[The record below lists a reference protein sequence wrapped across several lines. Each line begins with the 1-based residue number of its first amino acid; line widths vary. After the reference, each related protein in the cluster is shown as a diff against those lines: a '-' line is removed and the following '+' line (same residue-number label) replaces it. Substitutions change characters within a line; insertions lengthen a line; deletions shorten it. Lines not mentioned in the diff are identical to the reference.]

1 MITSAVGLREQILV
15 TAKSLF
21 IQYGYH
27 GLAMRQISE
36 AVGVSKPAL
45 YYHFKDKEELFI
57 AILSSNLN
65 EIEHAIDLIQSRQ
78 ISCSEQIVL
87 FVEYVLNQP
96 AEERAIIRLG
106 SQEMGQLSATA
117 RQKFNKTY
125 HDQFIGKLQNIFQ
138 DGVAK
143 GEFQPIDPAVATWA
157 LLGIM
162 YPYFYPSHT
171 ESTPLRSETIRQIIS
186 IFMNGVRIQGRDL

>member
-1 MITSAVGLREQILV
+1 MTTSEISLREQILV

-21 IQYGYH
+21 IQHGYH

-36 AVGVSKPAL
+36 AVGVSKAAL

-65 EIEHAIDLIQSRQ
+65 EIERAIDLIRSRQ
-78 ISCSEQIVL
+78 ISCTEQIIL

-106 SQEMGQLSATA
+106 SQEMAQLSALA
-117 RQKFNKTY
+117 RQNFNKTY
-125 HDQFIGKLQNIFQ
+125 HDQFTGKLQNIFQ
-138 DGVAK
+138 AGVVK
-143 GEFQPIDPAVATWA
+143 GEFRSIDPVIATWA

-162 YPYFYPSHT
+162 YPYFYPAHNET
-171 ESTPLRSETIRQIIS
+171 TTLRPETIHQIIS
-186 IFMNGVRIQGRDL
+186 IYMSGVIQSG

>member
-1 MITSAVGLREQILV
+1 MTTPEIGLREQILA

-21 IQYGYH
+21 IQHGYR

-36 AVGVSKPAL
+36 AVGVSKAAL
-45 YYHFKDKEELFI
+45 YYHFKDKEDLFI

-65 EIEHAIDLIQSRQ
+65 ELERAIDLIQSQQ

-87 FVEYVLNQP
+87 FGEYVLNQS

-106 SQEMGQLSATA
+106 SQEMAHISATA
-117 RQKFNKTY
+117 RQNFNKTY

-138 DGVAK
+138 EGVAK
-143 GEFQPIDPAVATWA
+143 GEFRPIDPGIATWA

-162 YPYFYPSHT
+162 YPYFYPAHA
-171 ESTPLRSETIRQIIS
+171 ESTSLQPEIIRQIIS
-186 IFMNGVRIQGRDL
+186 IFMDGVRQSS

>member
-1 MITSAVGLREQILV
+1 MTTSEIGLREQILV

-21 IQYGYH
+21 IQHGYH

-36 AVGVSKPAL
+36 AVGVSKAAL

-65 EIEHAIDLIQSRQ
+65 EIERAIDLIQSRQ
-78 ISCSEQIVL
+78 ISCSEQVVL

-106 SQEMGQLSATA
+106 SQEMAQLSAVA

-125 HDQFIGKLQNIFQ
+125 HDQFTGKLQNIFQ

-143 GEFQPIDPAVATWA
+143 GEFRPIDPGVATWA

-162 YPYFYPSHT
+162 YPYFYPAHS
-171 ESTPLRSETIRQIIS
+171 ESTPLRPETIRQIIS
-186 IFMNGVRIQGRDL
+186 IYMNGVIQSG

>member
-1 MITSAVGLREQILV
+1 MTTSEIGLREQILA

-21 IQYGYH
+21 IQHGYH

-36 AVGVSKPAL
+36 AIGVSKAAL
-45 YYHFKDKEELFI
+45 YYHFKDKEDLFI

-65 EIEHAIDLIQSRQ
+65 ELERAIDLIQSRQ

-87 FVEYVLNQP
+87 FGEYVLNQS

-106 SQEMGQLSATA
+106 SQEMAHLSAIA
-117 RQKFNKTY
+117 RQNFNKTY
-125 HDQFIGKLQNIFQ
+125 HDQFTGKLQNIFQ
-138 DGVAK
+138 DGIAK
-143 GEFQPIDPAVATWA
+143 GEFRPIDPGIATWA

-162 YPYFYPSHT
+162 YPYFYPAHA
-171 ESTPLRSETIRQIIS
+171 ESTSLQPEIIRQIIS
-186 IFMNGVRIQGRDL
+186 IYMDGVRQSS